1 MFQKKLLLSYISILI
16 ISFLL
21 FSGIL
26 YFRFESTLKHQVIDS
41 MVDATVQM
49 KINLVQFAEQI
60 ENTLFNVSINAKI
73 QQYLSNNEKKE
84 TYQAIQESQE
94 IVTEILGLYALSK
107 ATSGIYI
114 FSEKQDLYPVYTQYN
129 MSTSAGYN
137 KQNAVFRSNEIKNE
151 IWYRDTVNA
160 EGKYLWI
167 GPAEDS
173 IRGRSDISLNK
184 AILNTKKI
192 GEVLG
197 IVRIFVPLQAFSNL
211 LDKISVG
218 INGYVFLE
226 MDGKIINCTE
236 DSICDG
242 LSSDIFSGVK
252 SIQNLKINHENF
264 IVNIENTDISNW
276 RLINIMPEKAILERI
291 NFIRDIIFPAA
302 IYISIVMILAVWFV
316 STRISRPISYMAS
329 VMEHYN
335 SESVEHLP
343 ENLDGEVGGLYKSY
357 NRLLD
362 RIDGLISENEKSA
375 EMQRRAELNA
385 LQAQINPHFLYN
397 TLSSIANLAAFHN
410 NKEIMTLS
418 TALSDFFRMSLNKG
432 QEKISLKKE
441 LEQVEN
447 YALIQ
452 QYRFKTKFS
461 MEIDVPENFMDY
473 EIIKLIIQPL
483 VENSL
488 IHGFSSLDYPGRI
501 EISANE
507 DGKFFR
513 IFVRD
518 NGIGEDIEYINGILS
533 GEYIN
538 ESNSNSGYGI
548 RNVNERIKLCF
559 GSDSELSYIENRGQS
574 GITAIIKIERS
585 KIRRSIDEH

>member
-16 ISFLL
+16 ISLLL

-26 YFRFESTLKHQVIDS
+26 YFRFETTLKHQVIDS
-41 MVDATVQM
+41 MVDATLQM
-49 KINLVQFAEQI
+49 KINLAQFTEQI
-60 ENTLFNVSINAKI
+60 ENTLFNVSINSKI
-73 QQYLSNNEKKE
+73 QQYLSDNKQKE
-84 TYQAIQESQE
+84 TYQAMKESQK
-94 IVTEILGLYALSK
+94 IVTEILGLYALNK
-107 ATSGIYI
+107 TTSGIYI

-151 IWYRDTVNA
+151 IWYQDTLKA
-160 EGKYLWI
+160 KGKYVWI
-167 GPAEDS
+167 GPSDDF

-192 GEVLG
+192 DEILG

-218 INGYVFLE
+218 VNGFVFLE
-226 MDGKIINCTE
+226 MDGKIINCME
-236 DSICDG
+236 NSICDSF
-242 LSSDIFSGVK
+242 SSDLFSENE
-252 SIQNLKINHENF
+252 SIKNLKINHEKY
-264 IVNIENTDISNW
+264 IVHIENTGVSNW
-276 RLINIMPEKAILERI
+276 RLINIMPEKAIREKI
-291 NFIRDIIFPAA
+291 NFINDIIFPAA
-302 IYISIVMILAVWFV
+302 IYISIVMILAVWFA
-316 STRISRPISYMAS
+316 STRISRPISYMAN
-329 VMEHYN
+329 VMEHY
-335 SESVEHLP
+335 SSDSVEHLP
-343 ENLDGEVGGLYKSY
+343 ENLDGEIGGLYRSY
-357 NRLLD
+357 NSLID

-397 TLSSIANLAAFHN
+397 TLSSITNLAAVHD

-461 MEIDVPENFMDY
+461 LEINVSAEYMDY

-488 IHGFSSLDYPGRI
+488 IHGFSGIDYPGKI
-501 EISANE
+501 EISADE
-507 DGKFFR
+507 DEKFFH

-518 NGIGEDIEYINGILS
+518 NGIGEDIEYINGVLS

-538 ESNSNSGYGI
+538 ESKSNSGYGI

-559 GSDSELSYIENRGQS
+559 GSESGLAYIENQDES
-574 GITAIIKIERS
+574 GITAVIQIESS
-585 KIRRSIDEH
+585 KIRRGINDR